1 MIFEG
6 GKGYTVYIVITVVE
20 FSREIHS
27 SLRILTHACIG
38 ESNVNIWEYLQNT
51 QDISKETI
59 NIDVRANGQTR
70 HFNRTAGLPCV

>member
-1 MIFEG
+1 MD
-6 GKGYTVYIVITVVE
+6 THVDE

-27 SLRILTHACIG
+27 SLRITLSGVHALV
-38 ESNVNIWEYLQNT
+38 NVNIWKYLQNT

-70 HFNRTAGLPCV
+70 HFNRTAELPCV